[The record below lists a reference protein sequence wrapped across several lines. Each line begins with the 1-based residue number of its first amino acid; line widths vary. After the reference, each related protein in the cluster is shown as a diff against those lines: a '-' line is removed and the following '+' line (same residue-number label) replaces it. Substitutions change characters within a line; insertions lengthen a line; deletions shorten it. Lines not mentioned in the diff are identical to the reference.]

1 VYYITITLDL
11 AGAVVS
17 HLESQTLDTIQQRLL
32 WLIGEE
38 SIYHFANRCGLPD
51 STLRKYLKG
60 SQPTADRLALISDC
74 TGVSVAWLV
83 TGAGEPYPSRS
94 QTLAPDDDLV
104 RLPLYEITAGAGNGL
119 CVDESDGL
127 EMIAF
132 RESWLRQKFRTS
144 AQGLHLIYVRGE
156 SMEPTLR
163 SGDII
168 LLDTKATE
176 VSEGIYVL
184 RIDTALFVKRLHL
197 LPGGQL
203 QVSSDN
209 PAYESFVI
217 DLRDPPDDFAVI
229 GRTLWSLRS
238 HD

>member
-1 VYYITITLDL
+1 MSNLETKTL
-11 AGAVVS
+11 
-17 HLESQTLDTIQQRLL
+17 ETIQQRLH

-38 SIYHFANRCGLPD
+38 SIYHFAIRCGLPD

-60 SQPTADRLALISDC
+60 SQPTADRLVLISSC
-74 TGVSVAWLV
+74 TGVSVEWLV
-83 TGAGEPYPSRS
+83 TGTGNPYPNQRG
-94 QTLAPDDDLV
+94 ACAAEDDLV
-104 RLPLYEITAGAGNGL
+104 RLPLYEITAGAGDGL
-119 CVDESDGL
+119 CIDESAGS

-132 RESWLRQKFRTS
+132 QESWLRQKFHTNS
-144 AQGLHLIYVRGE
+144 QGLHLIYVRGE

-163 SGDII
+163 SGDVI

-184 RIDTALFVKRLHL
+184 RIDKALFVKRLHL

-203 QVSSDN
+203 NVSSDN

-217 DLRDPPDDFAVI
+217 DLKDPPDDFAVI

>member
-1 VYYITITLDL
+1 MYYITIIVDE
-11 AGAVVS
+11 AEISVS
-17 HLESQTLDTIQQRLL
+17 HLESQTLATIQQRLL

-38 SIYHFANRCGLPD
+38 SIYRFANRCGLPD

-83 TGAGEPYPSRS
+83 TGVGEPFPSQS
-94 QTLAPDDDLV
+94 SSVDVEEGLV
-104 RLPLYEITAGAGNGL
+104 RLPLYDISAGAGEGL
-119 CVDESDGL
+119 WIEESDGS

-163 SGDII
+163 SGDIV

-176 VSEGIYVL
+176 VNEGIYVL
-184 RIDTALFVKRLHL
+184 RIDSALFVKRLHL
-197 LPGGQL
+197 LPGRQL

-217 DLRDPPDDFAVI
+217 DLSNPPDDFAVI